1 MIPLGLGQGG
11 SLLVGHRDTG
21 RTGWIC
27 VPCVPL
33 VALQRGPLG
42 RCFRT
47 KPPDTSSLLSDAK
60 NFLESIWMKDL
71 QLAHQQGLVITGST
85 KVQEFEPRA
94 FIAILLSADVGPST
108 KKVFEAS
115 NSGLETFVI
124 NKTSKQLSKQFNSGP
139 RSVVGLMSGRTT
151 QSLLNTLRE
160 RVSLG

>member
-1 MIPLGLGQGG
+1 
-11 SLLVGHRDTG
+11 
-21 RTGWIC
+21 
-27 VPCVPL
+27 
-33 VALQRGPLG
+33 
-42 RCFRT
+42 
-47 KPPDTSSLLSDAK
+47 
-60 NFLESIWMKDL
+60 MKDL

-160 RVSLG
+160 GVSLG